1 MCTAVCDDELK
12 PYLTFPTRI
21 KSQIDFRSSDLLVS
35 PRLNEDVEHFAFI
48 IDCTPKIQAMPPGKL
63 GVALGMVSD
72 GSGGDVHASVS
83 TPEIYANSMPSSP
96 LTTRLV

>member
-1 MCTAVCDDELK
+1 VTLVSGEVEIDCHKWVELCTAVCDDELK

-48 IDCTPKIQAMPPGKL
+48 IDCTPKIQAMPR
-63 GVALGMVSD
+63 ANW
-72 GSGGDVHASVS
+72 ASH
-83 TPEIYANSMPSSP
+83 
-96 LTTRLV
+96 